1 VRLDSDKATHYI
13 IAPKAPA
20 LIGQLSEAVPTIKEL
35 INGDAGVMKNGR
47 I

>member
-1 VRLDSDKATHYI
+1 MRLDSDKAAHYI
-13 IAPKAPA
+13 IAPMAPD

-35 INGDAGVMKNGR
+35 INGEAGVMKNGR

>member
-1 VRLDSDKATHYI
+1 MRLDSDKATHYI
-13 IAPKAPA
+13 IAPMAPD

-35 INGDAGVMKNGR
+35 INGEVGVMKNGR

>member
-1 VRLDSDKATHYI
+1 MRLDSDKATHYI
-13 IAPKAPA
+13 ITPMAPD